1 MRISILLLL
10 LASTC
15 VLHAQSSGTVEK
27 KPEAAKPKAYADPTQ
42 TDEDFKF
49 QGEYVGLWK
58 GDPRGVQ
65 IWAQGGG
72 KFEAVSYNNGL
83 PGDGWEG
90 PKAAPA
96 NHFSGTLDP
105 TRGVVVFKSDGC
117 IADVDGSKIA
127 VRNEADN
134 TPTTT
139 LVRKERVSPT
149 LGAQPPAGAV
159 VLFGGKDA
167 NRFPNA
173 KVTDDGLL
181 EEGPTSG
188 DKFKDFSIH
197 VEFRL
202 AYMPSARGQGRSNSG
217 VYLQG
222 RYEIQ
227 VLDSFALEGK
237 NNECGGLY
245 TIAAPKVNMC
255 LPPLTWQTYDADFTA
270 AKYDA
275 AGKKTANAR
284 VTVKHNGV
292 LIQDNVELPH
302 TTTSAPLKEENT
314 PGPIHLQ
321 NHGSPVRFRNVWV
334 VEKQG

>member
-1 MRISILLLL
+1 MRTTTLLLL
-10 LASTC
+10 LASAC
-15 VLHAQSSGTVEK
+15 FLHAQAPAPAVK
-27 KPEAAKPKAYADPTQ
+27 KADAPKPKAYADPAQ

-72 KFEAVSYNNGL
+72 KFEAVTYNGGL
-83 PGDGWEG
+83 PGDGWVG
-90 PKAAPA
+90 PQAAPA
-96 NHFSGTLDP
+96 NHFSGALDAG
-105 TRGVVVFKSDGC
+105 RGVVVFKSDGC
-117 IADVDGSKIA
+117 LADADGHKIS
-127 VRNEADN
+127 VRNESDN
-134 TPTTT
+134 APMTT
-139 LVRKERVSPT
+139 LVLKERVSPT
-149 LGAQPPAGAV
+149 MGAKPPADAV

-167 NRFPNA
+167 NKFPNS
-173 KVTDDGLL
+173 KVTEDGLL
-181 EEGPTSG
+181 MEGATSA

-202 AYMPSARGQGRSNSG
+202 AYMPTSRGQGRSNSG

-237 NNECGGLY
+237 NNECGGIY
-245 TIAAPKVNMC
+245 TIATPKVNMC

-275 AGKKTANAR
+275 EGKKTANAR
-284 VTVKHNGV
+284 VSVKHNGV
-292 LIQDNVELPH
+292 LIHDNVEIPH
-302 TTTSAPLKEENT
+302 TTQSGPISTETDT
-314 PGPIHLQ
+314 PGPIYLQ
-321 NHGSPVRFRNVWV
+321 NHGNPVRFRNVWV
-334 VEKQG
+334 VEKK